1 MFDCCAQNV
10 TCKNLTR
17 FSRSVRGSLPALRQ
31 RSTFTNCPAD
41 RHCRFSLVVLTIRFD
56 GAARHCAGE
65 NSAPDQIEPRM
76 PRSGSRGLMT
86 PDILSQP
93 ELTAG
98 RTVSQGNAA
107 SGFPCSYATAT
118 ESSTSPNFL
127 SGFFKNESYPVRYAC
142 SNCA

>member
-1 MFDCCAQNV
+1 MRRSQRVRLHFAPTRLVRSLGEDRRDRKVIMVNDPKRVPFGEYQCLD
-10 TCKNLTR
+10 LTYFPFR
-17 FSRSVRGSLPALRQ
+17 
-31 RSTFTNCPAD
+31 
-41 RHCRFSLVVLTIRFD
+41 
-56 GAARHCAGE
+56 CAGE

-76 PRSGSRGLMT
+76 PRSGSRGPMT
-86 PDILSQP
+86 PDILSQT

-107 SGFPCSYATAT
+107 SGFPCSYSTAT